1 MAVTYGTHTL
11 ARPTIMYHGKINYV
25 TYNVII
31 NTSMGRYKHATFLKF
46 TKLHYLGV
54 INKLVLIL
62 LRENFLPPSAS
73 TKSISLSN
81 TRSHIPNLIHNSA
94 FHTPEGTHLDPI
106 KLLVHAGLLFCI
118 IPHLAFNITFSLL
131 SLVC

>member
-31 NTSMGRYKHATFLKF
+31 NTSMGRYKLATFLKF
-46 TKLHYLGV
+46 TKSHYLGV

-81 TRSHIPNLIHNSA
+81 TRSHTPNSQFSIY
-94 FHTPEGTHLDPI
+94 TPEGTHLDPI